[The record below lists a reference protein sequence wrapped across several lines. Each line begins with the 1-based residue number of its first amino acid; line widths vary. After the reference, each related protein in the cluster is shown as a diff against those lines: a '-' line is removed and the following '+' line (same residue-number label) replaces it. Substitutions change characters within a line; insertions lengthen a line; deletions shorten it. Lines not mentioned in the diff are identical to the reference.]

1 MLSLTIL
8 SPVSIDARMGALK
21 THHAH
26 VKYHYDNSQQQSI
39 SYSDDADVASQNRP
53 LSFLEESSN
62 LPPEQP
68 PQALSRNSR
77 RGLSSSIRTA
87 VADLAY
93 DFQSAF
99 QALNQEDKD
108 IHVGRL
114 LTACER
120 LEDTMRKIGFN
131 QGAKD
136 IGGNIRKIRN
146 LYNIA
151 PPSQRDSMPS
161 LLRYEMEIGVHNDE
175 SMNTGE
181 GGMRRMKDPSAAI
194 GFLWL
199 GRTLNYQYDL
209 FRLML
214 DENEDPYNAARRA
227 YDQDLKQHH
236 SWAVQKVCQ
245 AAMVTLK
252 PMRKTAVLSSL
263 GGFEEDRFGQQENE
277 ATHRDLNEM
286 MNSWK
291 PLLSRW
297 RKVFS
302 DLQLESLWAHRLA
315 LRFGCSR
322 HSLYIVCLWES
333 ILSRGLYK

>member
-1 MLSLTIL
+1 MHAMVVMLSLTTML
-8 SPVSIDARMGALK
+8 SPSSIEARMGALK
-21 THHAH
+21 THHAN
-26 VKYHYDNSQQQSI
+26 VKYHHDDSHPSLA
-39 SYSDDADVASQNRP
+39 YSDDIGTASQSHP

-62 LPPEQP
+62 LAP
-68 PQALSRNSR
+68 PQASNSR
-77 RGLSSSIRTA
+77 RGGLTASIRTA
-87 VADLAY
+87 VADLAG
-93 DFQSAF
+93 DFQSAI
-99 QALNQEDKD
+99 QAFNQDD
-108 IHVGRL
+108 NNIHVGKL

-120 LEDTMRKIGFN
+120 LEDTMRKIGFT

-146 LYNIA
+146 MYNIA
-151 PPSQRDSMPS
+151 PPSQRDSMPL

-175 SMNTGE
+175 NNNNNS
-181 GGMRRMKDPSAAI
+181 GGGGSGIRRMKDPSAAI

-227 YDQDLKQHH
+227 YEQDLKQHH

-263 GGFEEDRFGQQENE
+263 GGFEEDRFGQQEHD

-291 PLLSRW
+291 PLLCRW

-302 DLQLESLWAHRLA
+302 DLELES
-315 LRFGCSR
+315 
-322 HSLYIVCLWES
+322 I
-333 ILSRGLYK
+333 